1 MSLDKESDLQKMTW
15 NPEKDDP
22 QAKRYIIRL
31 AMLLAHLR
39 GVVPTW
45 ETREGGQ
52 GTEYAYTIATIEEP
66 DRAITQ
72 LRNLARGHALS
83 LGRNYIT
90 TEDIPLVI
98 EVVFSTASMERV
110 RILELLIASNGTLTT
125 PQITASLNTSPN
137 TAKRTMAE
145 FKALGIA
152 DLPEVKGNE
161 EKKIVLYQTF
171 SWFLTP
177 EFQELRNHKDAVRNL
192 PPYYSE
198 GKYPIRI
205 EMETEL
211 EEEGLGGY
219 FSYDKSKPSS
229 SSFPPKCY
237 WCDYSN
243 FETKQDYEY
252 HCTTRHP
259 RKPGYP
265 GPADI
270 KEGLTPQGMSWET

>member
-1 MSLDKESDLQKMTW
+1 MFGSVLAVDIPYKVHKYLGTLGPKLYFKRLKKSHKNENDYFNELDMDFADKIDTISVALFDYLQWFESSPDMSLDKESDLQKMVW
-15 NPEKDDP
+15 NPERDDTM
-22 QAKRYIIRL
+22 AKRYIIRL

-52 GTEYAYTIATIEEP
+52 GIEYAYTIATIEEP

-83 LGRNYIT
+83 QGRNYIT

-110 RILELLIASNGTLTT
+110 RILELLIASKGTLTT
-125 PQITASLNTSPN
+125 TQITSSLNTSPN

-152 DLPEVKGNE
+152 DIPEVKGNE

-171 SWFLTP
+171 GWFLTP
-177 EFQELRNHKDAVRNL
+177 EFQELE
-192 PPYYSE
+192 P
-198 GKYPIRI
+198 
-205 EMETEL
+205 
-211 EEEGLGGY
+211 
-219 FSYDKSKPSS
+219 
-229 SSFPPKCY
+229 
-237 WCDYSN
+237 
-243 FETKQDYEY
+243 
-252 HCTTRHP
+252 
-259 RKPGYP
+259 
-265 GPADI
+265 
-270 KEGLTPQGMSWET
+270 